1 MWQFYQLV
9 QYHYNRLNDANTT
22 DTTNNSKNGI
32 IRINNN
38 SQFVTLYE
46 HEADGSMKILVDR
59 HLLSGTD
66 WQTDQTVSYQGET
79 YYRVST
85 NEWARSSDCTVI
97 KAIPK

>member
-9 QYHYNRLNDANTT
+9 QYHYNRLNNANAT
-22 DTTNNSKNGI
+22 DNNSKNGI

-38 SQFVTLYE
+38 TQFITLYE
-46 HEADGSMKILVDR
+46 HETDSSMKILVDR

-85 NEWARSSDCTVI
+85 NEWVRSSDCTVI
-97 KAIPK
+97 KAIPQ